1 MFSTSLAV
9 CLADVSSSSSW
20 QIVADRQ
27 FVKDLRSLNKE
38 ILQRLFRAIRE
49 IARSMGEHPNRAIV
63 PVKNSDGILRYRVGE
78 RRLLFVPDSDS
89 RQIRLVSFCG
99 RDCCYAR
106 LK

>member
-1 MFSTSLAV
+1 
-9 CLADVSSSSSW
+9 
-20 QIVADRQ
+20 
-27 FVKDLRSLNKE
+27 
-38 ILQRLFRAIRE
+38 
-49 IARSMGEHPNRAIV
+49 MGEHPNRAIV